1 MTKGIN
7 SMTLIFL
14 VHPVL
19 NEILL
24 LTTPFYWNRMISGY
38 STLIEWSMLMKVKLF
53 DSELKV
59 MELLWEEGDTT
70 AKRIAEL
77 AKERTGWSKTTTYTV
92 IKKCIEKGA
101 IKKLNPGYLCHA
113 LVTREDAQI
122 LETTDLINK
131 MYNGR
136 TDQLVAT
143 LLDHQKLTKEEIE
156 HLKEIVER
164 LQ

>member
-1 MTKGIN
+1 
-7 SMTLIFL
+7 MTLIFL

-24 LTTPFYWNRMISGY
+24 LTTPFYWDRMISGY

-136 TDQLVAT
+136 TDQLVAA